1 MYMPSDALYTPL
13 CKLDIPKKE
22 HQSTQQYLNKHFEE
36 LLSCFYPMRTQVYD
50 KTLVELNGVAENNVF
65 TILPT
70 QFTVDFKG
78 KFAIIKAK
86 NPR

>member
-1 MYMPSDALYTPL
+1 MQISSDILYKPL
-13 CKLDIPKKE
+13 CKLDIPKKKY
-22 HQSTQQYLNKHFEE
+22 QSTQQYLNKHFEE
-36 LLSCFYPMRTQVYD
+36 LLSCFYSMRSQVYD
-50 KTLVELNGVAENNVF
+50 KTLVELKGIDEKSVL

-86 NPR
+86 IPR

>member
-1 MYMPSDALYTPL
+1 MQASSDTLYKPL
-13 CKLDIPKKE
+13 CKLDIPKKK
-22 HQSTQQYLNKHFEE
+22 HQSTKQYLNKHFEE
-36 LLSCFYPMRTQVYD
+36 LLSCFYSRSSQVYD
-50 KTLVELNGVAENNVF
+50 KTLVELQGIDEKSVL

-86 NPR
+86 IPR